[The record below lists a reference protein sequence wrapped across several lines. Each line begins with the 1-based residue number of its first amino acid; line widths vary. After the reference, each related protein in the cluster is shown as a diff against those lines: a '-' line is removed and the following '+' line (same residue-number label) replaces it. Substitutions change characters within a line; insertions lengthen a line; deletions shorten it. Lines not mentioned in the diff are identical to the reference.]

1 MSGLKKRLQIIQLG
15 SICND
20 SDGDITITVADTS
33 TDWQMLAT
41 DTLVLRNILY
51 YIENTYYR

>member
-1 MSGLKKRLQIIQLG
+1 MSGLKKRLKRIQLG
-15 SICND
+15 SIFND
-20 SDGDITITVADTS
+20 GDGDITITVADTS

-41 DTLVLRNILY
+41 DTFVLRDRLY